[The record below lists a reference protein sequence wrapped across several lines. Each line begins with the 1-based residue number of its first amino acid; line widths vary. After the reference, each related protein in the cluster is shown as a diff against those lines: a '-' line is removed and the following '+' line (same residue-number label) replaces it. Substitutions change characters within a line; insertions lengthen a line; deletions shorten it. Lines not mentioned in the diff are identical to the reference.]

1 MIRALAAAV
10 PWSGAWQALLSGI
23 GWLVAKIYDVI
34 PNYGV
39 TIIVLTILI
48 RVVLLPL
55 GIKQI
60 RSMHAMQVVQ
70 PQIKQ
75 TQTKYK
81 GNKQKQQEE
90 IMKIYKEHGVN
101 PFSGCWPVL
110 LQFPIL
116 ISMYSVLR
124 YPQHPPHLPSGT
136 KLYSNIEGQIAANKT
151 PVGTNFLGTNLLC
164 SSLQAGHGTVTV
176 SDSHAAA
183 NDPQAVHLDCGTGIP
198 IRIPYFIFALLMFGT
213 TWYQQR
219 QMQNASPPGA
229 TSQQQQALTKFMP
242 LMFGVFGF
250 LFPAGLVIYWTVS
263 NGWQIGQ
270 QYFMLKSR
278 PTAGGSPGQGA
289 EEAGQE
295 GLHGF
300 DDGEGRSGAEAAR
313 GGHRDLEALSEAW
326 FAETQAG
333 QRLGLEKAGFVWRR
347 KCRKSKEAPQALK
360 RPSRPRSKSWA
371 SANRKSRS
379 RSSRS
384 LAAASW
390 A

>member
-1 MIRALAAAV
+1 LIRTLAAV
-10 PWSGAWQALLSGI
+10 PWSGAWQALLGGI
-23 GWLVAKIYDVI
+23 GWLVAKIYEFI

-39 TIIVLTILI
+39 TIIVLTVLI

-70 PQIKQ
+70 PKIKQ
-75 TQTKYK
+75 IQTKYK

-90 IMKIYKEHGVN
+90 IMKMYKEHGVN

-124 YPQHPPHLPSGT
+124 YPQHPPHLPAGT
-136 KLYSNIEGQIAANKT
+136 KLYANIEGQIAANKT

-164 SSLQAGHGTVTV
+164 SSLQAGKGTVTV
-176 SDSHAAA
+176 SDSRASAS
-183 NDPQAVHLDCGTGIP
+183 DPQAVHLDCGTGIP
-198 IRIPYFIFALLMFGT
+198 IRIPYFVFAILMFGT

-219 QMQNASPPGA
+219 QMQKASPPGA

-270 QYFMLKSR
+270 QHFMLKSR
-278 PTAGGSPGQGA
+278 PSAEDLAAKAPKKPAKKGFMSSMMQRAEEERKRREGGTGTAKPSAKPGSPKPKPKPGGSSSSKKPGSSGGGS
-289 EEAGQE
+289 AGN
-295 GLHGF
+295 
-300 DDGEGRSGAEAAR
+300 
-313 GGHRDLEALSEAW
+313 
-326 FAETQAG
+326 
-333 QRLGLEKAGFVWRR
+333 R
-347 KCRKSKEAPQALK
+347 KK
-360 RPSRPRSKSWA
+360 RPKR
-371 SANRKSRS
+371 
-379 RSSRS
+379 
-384 LAAASW
+384 
-390 A
+390 

>member
-1 MIRALAAAV
+1 MIRAVAGV
-10 PWSGAWQALLSGI
+10 PGWQGLLNGI
-23 GWLVAKIYDVI
+23 GWLVAKIYDLI
-34 PNYGV
+34 PNYGL

-55 GIKQI
+55 GVKQI

-70 PQIKQ
+70 PKIKQ
-75 TQTKYK
+75 IQTKYK

-90 IMKIYKEHGVN
+90 IMKMYKEHGVN

-124 YPQHPPHLPSGT
+124 YPQHPPHLPAGT
-136 KLYSNIEGQIAANKT
+136 KLYANIEGQIAAGKT

-164 SSLQAGHGTVTV
+164 NSLQAGHGTKTV
-176 SDSHAAA
+176 ADSHAGPS
-183 NDPQAVHLDCGTGIP
+183 DQPGIRLDCGTGIP
-198 IRIPYFIFALLMFGT
+198 IRIPYCIFAILMFGT

-219 QMQNASPPGA
+219 QMQKASPPGA

-278 PTAGGSPGQGA
+278 PTAEDLQSKAPKKPAKKGFMASMMERAEEERKRRDGGAAGRPSAKPDSPKPKPGTGGSPKKPGSSGGGGA
-289 EEAGQE
+289 GN
-295 GLHGF
+295 
-300 DDGEGRSGAEAAR
+300 
-313 GGHRDLEALSEAW
+313 
-326 FAETQAG
+326 
-333 QRLGLEKAGFVWRR
+333 R
-347 KCRKSKEAPQALK
+347 KK
-360 RPSRPRSKSWA
+360 RPKR
-371 SANRKSRS
+371 
-379 RSSRS
+379 
-384 LAAASW
+384 
-390 A
+390 